1 MVETSA
7 RLLRLLSLLQTR
19 REWTGAELAK
29 RFGVSTRTVRRDVD
43 RLRELGYPV
52 HATRGVAGYR
62 LGAGASLPPLQF
74 DDDEA
79 VAAAIALRT
88 AAGGAVAGI
97 EEASLRAMAKL
108 EQVLPSRLRHR
119 VDALKQATLR
129 IGPTGP
135 EVPPDTLMVIADAC
149 RRGERLRF
157 DYSSPRTGAT
167 VRSVEPHRL
176 VHFDRHWYLVA
187 WDTGRDD
194 WRTFRVDRLTPRTP
208 TGPRFTPRPAP
219 DGDVAAYLSRQL
231 SHRAWPYQATVT
243 LHASAE
249 EAAERVWP
257 GMGAIEAVDGRGCL
271 LHLGADSVWNLM
283 WMITS
288 VDLDFTLTDGPPEL
302 ADALRAHAA
311 RCRRAFR
318 GGDGRE

>member
-1 MVETSA
+1 METSA

-19 REWTGAELAK
+19 QEWTGAELAD
-29 RFGVSTRTVRRDVD
+29 RLGVTPRTVRRDVD

-52 HATRGVAGYR
+52 HATRGTPGYR
-62 LGAGASLPPLQF
+62 LGAGASLPPLLL
-74 DDDEA
+74 DDEEA

-119 VDALKQATLR
+119 VDALRRATLH
-129 IGPTGP
+129 IGPPGP
-135 EVPPDTLMVIADAC
+135 EVDPDTLMAIADAC
-149 RRGERLRF
+149 RRREVLRF
-157 DYSSPRTGAT
+157 DYAAPRAPAA
-167 VRSVEPHRL
+167 VRRTEPHRL

-187 WDTGRDD
+187 WDLDRAD

-208 TGPRFTPRPAP
+208 TGPSFTPRPAP

-231 SHRAWPYQATVT
+231 SQRAWPHQATVT
-243 LHASAE
+243 LHAPASLAT
-249 EAAERVWP
+249 ERVWP
-257 GMGAIEAVDGRGCL
+257 GTGAIEPVDAHTCL
-271 LHLGADSVWNLM
+271 LHVGADSTWTLL

-288 VDLDFTLTDGPPEL
+288 LDLDFTLPQDHPEL
-302 ADALRAHAA
+302 TTALHTHTE
-311 RCRRAFR
+311 RCRRALPP
-318 GGDGRE
+318 G